1 MKILVINCGSSSIK
15 YKLYEMDDQSVLAAG
30 GIEKIGLEGSFL
42 KTKINGETKIINHE
56 CPTHTEGIK
65 LMFDT
70 LLNAEYG
77 AIKSLDEI
85 SAAGHRIVAGGRFTQ
100 SQVVTDAMLE
110 EWKQYMDLAPL
121 HSPAHLK
128 GYQAVKNMLPNLPQV
143 FVFDTAFHQTM
154 PEKCYMYAVP
164 YKYYENNNIRRW
176 GAHGTSHRFVS
187 ARVAEFLGQNVED
200 LKIITCHIGNGASIT
215 AVKDGKC
222 FETSMG
228 LTPLEGMMMGTRS
241 GDIDASAVLAIMKAE
256 GYDADRMSD
265 LLNKESGVLGISGVS
280 SDMREV
286 KDAAEVLEAD
296 KKEVRA
302 LFKELQAEYEQEG
315 RGIRI
320 READDAF
327 GFVTLAENDMFLKKL
342 CTPVRVRRL
351 SQAALEVLAIIAY
364 RQPVTRSEID
374 SIRGIKSERVI
385 DGLIDKDLIE
395 VAGRSEG
402 VGRPLIYATTKE
414 FLKKFG
420 FASLKDLPE
429 VPEYEEMRR
438 EREEEGFG
446 QLAIDF
452 EDKE

>member
-1 MKILVINCGSSSIK
+1 MYSNKTMKS
-15 YKLYEMDDQSVLAAG
+15 A
-30 GIEKIGLEGSFL
+30 LETMMFMW
-42 KTKINGETKIINHE
+42 GE
-56 CPTHTEGIK
+56 
-65 LMFDT
+65 
-70 LLNAEYG
+70 
-77 AIKSLDEI
+77 
-85 SAAGHRIVAGGRFTQ
+85 
-100 SQVVTDAMLE
+100 
-110 EWKQYMDLAPL
+110 PL
-121 HSPAHLK
+121 
-128 GYQAVKNMLPNLPQV
+128 
-143 FVFDTAFHQTM
+143 
-154 PEKCYMYAVP
+154 
-164 YKYYENNNIRRW
+164 
-176 GAHGTSHRFVS
+176 
-187 ARVAEFLGQNVED
+187 
-200 LKIITCHIGNGASIT
+200 
-215 AVKDGKC
+215 
-222 FETSMG
+222 
-228 LTPLEGMMMGTRS
+228 
-241 GDIDASAVLAIMKAE
+241 
-256 GYDADRMSD
+256 
-265 LLNKESGVLGISGVS
+265 
-280 SDMREV
+280 EV

>member
-1 MKILVINCGSSSIK
+1 MYSNKTMKS
-15 YKLYEMDDQSVLAAG
+15 A
-30 GIEKIGLEGSFL
+30 LETMMFMW
-42 KTKINGETKIINHE
+42 GE
-56 CPTHTEGIK
+56 
-65 LMFDT
+65 
-70 LLNAEYG
+70 
-77 AIKSLDEI
+77 
-85 SAAGHRIVAGGRFTQ
+85 
-100 SQVVTDAMLE
+100 
-110 EWKQYMDLAPL
+110 PL
-121 HSPAHLK
+121 
-128 GYQAVKNMLPNLPQV
+128 
-143 FVFDTAFHQTM
+143 
-154 PEKCYMYAVP
+154 
-164 YKYYENNNIRRW
+164 
-176 GAHGTSHRFVS
+176 
-187 ARVAEFLGQNVED
+187 
-200 LKIITCHIGNGASIT
+200 
-215 AVKDGKC
+215 
-222 FETSMG
+222 
-228 LTPLEGMMMGTRS
+228 
-241 GDIDASAVLAIMKAE
+241 
-256 GYDADRMSD
+256 
-265 LLNKESGVLGISGVS
+265 
-280 SDMREV
+280 EV

-302 LFKELQAEYEQEG
+302 LFKELQAEYEHEG

-385 DGLIDKDLIE
+385 DGLLDKDLIE

-452 EDKE
+452 EEKE